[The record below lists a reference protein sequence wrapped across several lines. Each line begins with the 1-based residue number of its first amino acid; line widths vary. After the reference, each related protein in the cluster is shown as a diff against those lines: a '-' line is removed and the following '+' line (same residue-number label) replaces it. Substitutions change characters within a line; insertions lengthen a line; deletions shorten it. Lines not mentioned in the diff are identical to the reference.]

1 MPTHLTAKVLSLEDR
16 GVQSLK
22 MVWEQPGGPGFHG
35 GSGHSQ
41 DGLSLGSP
49 PRCSEYH
56 LVPEMWSQHST
67 GWDAEGRVLELLLC
81 QNHDLCA
88 HTRSRGSLP
97 RGDGLP
103 RMCRERFPF
112 LTSSS
117 LQQHHS
123 SGCSGYSHGQLTRHH
138 ELLSLQFCG
147 CPQPS
152 GMVGSMAGAAALL
165 LWQHPPY
172 HHVSMGGEDKQC
184 CRNFPQPPLCRW
196 RGDSRLNTAISQL
209 FWLFLRAAL
218 KEMPPILSCQLM
230 TSEALLSE

>member
-1 MPTHLTAKVLSLEDR
+1 MPTHLTAKVLSLED
-16 GVQSLK
+16 GGAQSLK
-22 MVWEQPGGPGFHG
+22 MVLEQPGGPGFHG

-56 LVPEMWSQHST
+56 LVPEMWNQHST
-67 GWDAEGRVLELLLC
+67 GWDAEGRALELLLC

-147 CPQPS
+147 CPQP
-152 GMVGSMAGAAALL
+152 
-165 LWQHPPY
+165 LWH
-172 HHVSMGGEDKQC
+172 GGEHGRSC
-184 CRNFPQPPLCRW
+184 CSAPVAASPLPPCLHG
-196 RGDSRLNTAISQL
+196 RGGQAVLQ
-209 FWLFLRAAL
+209 
-218 KEMPPILSCQLM
+218 ELSPATLV
-230 TSEALLSE
+230 